1 MADNEI
7 KGGMMRGHI
16 DTIILLSLVDGDKDS
31 NDIRDAI
38 EEKSDNKYSVKQ
50 GTFYSAMQRLV
61 KQNYIREYRSSAV
74 DGIRRK
80 YYSLTAKGKSSL
92 DKNREE
98 WNKSKE
104 LIDNLIETPS
114 EQPKVQENKP
124 TTIADEFDAFKQFAD
139 KNAPDFEFSSP
150 DASDD
155 YIDRLGEEVLND
167 LNDELNS
174 LAEENAERTQNSDAE
189 HSDYDNV
196 DAEKDEKT
204 EEPEVPEVTE
214 IPEKTTEITDELIT
228 DADDEIPTEYD
239 NFDEFKED
247 SYSYDFE
254 LPEEEP
260 EEESADEA
268 EEETSEE
275 IELTPKAEEVYPE
288 QEILEEPENAVEETP
303 VEVTENIEEEQVYE
317 SENIV
322 KSSKNTEETTII
334 PTEKTIEVVEEVKL
348 EKTEEANDDMLYVE
362 EGKPTNS
369 RDYKSLLGRLFPKD
383 EEKKPENAYA
393 EKQMNFDDYDEKTAE
408 TEESDEETYYSE
420 ADDNNEKIEESN
432 DDMLYV
438 EEGKPTNSRDYK
450 SLLGRLFPKDE
461 EKKPENAYAEKQMN
475 FDDYDEKTVE
485 TEEFDE
491 ETYYSEA
498 DDNNEKIVSREKT
511 DDKYDYPDIEK
522 TPRVERTS
530 NGDYDF
536 SDLYALA
543 KKEGFKVRTSFSTN
557 KNNDGNIL
565 INKLNFHAALLL
577 YAILFVE
584 MAVLNFSLSGL
595 LGWRDTAKA
604 IVASSLAL
612 YTVVT
617 LIMYAISP
625 KRKVKEITSF
635 KDAIEVSLIIVFQ
648 LVIII
653 LCVALFCEVD
663 FNNVKEVLSFIVLP
677 FILCIN
683 LPLFPILKY
692 SLLGSGKY
700 FDK

>member
-61 KQNYIREYRSSAV
+61 KQNYIKEYRSSAV

-139 KNAPDFEFSSP
+139 KNASDFEFSSP

-174 LAEENAERTQNSDAE
+174 IAEENAEKTENSDVE
-189 HSDYDNV
+189 QSVYDNV
-196 DAEKDEKT
+196 DDAEKDEKT
-204 EEPEVPEVTE
+204 EEPEISEVPEVTEVTE

-268 EEETSEE
+268 EEETSEVL
-275 IELTPKAEEVYPE
+275 ELTPETEEVYPE
-288 QEILEEPENAVEETP
+288 QEILEEPENVVEETP
-303 VEVTENIEEEQVYE
+303 VEVTGNVEEEQVYE
-317 SENIV
+317 SENII
-322 KSSKNTEETTII
+322 KSSENTEETTII
-334 PTEKTIEVVEEVKL
+334 PTEKTIEVVEEVKP
-348 EKTEEANDDMLYVE
+348 EKTEETNDDMLYVE

-393 EKQMNFDDYDEKTAE
+393 EKQMNFDNYDEKTAE
-408 TEESDEETYYSE
+408 TEES
-420 ADDNNEKIEESN
+420 
-432 DDMLYV
+432 
-438 EEGKPTNSRDYK
+438 
-450 SLLGRLFPKDE
+450 
-461 EKKPENAYAEKQMN
+461 
-475 FDDYDEKTVE
+475 
-485 TEEFDE
+485 DE

-511 DDKYDYPDIEK
+511 DDKYDYSAIEK

-543 KKEGFKVRTSFSTN
+543 NKEGFKVRTSFSTN
-557 KNNDGNIL
+557 KNNGGNIL

-595 LGWRDTAKA
+595 LGWSDTAKA
-604 IVASSLAL
+604 IIASSLAL

>member
-61 KQNYIREYRSSAV
+61 KQNYIKEYRSSAV

-80 YYSLTAKGKSSL
+80 YYSLTTKGKSSL

-139 KNAPDFEFSSP
+139 KNASDFEFSSP

-155 YIDRLGEEVLND
+155 YIDRLGEEVLSD

-174 LAEENAERTQNSDAE
+174 IAEENAEKTENSDAE
-189 HSDYDNV
+189 QSVYDNV
-196 DAEKDEKT
+196 DDAEKDEKT
-204 EEPEVPEVTE
+204 EEPEIPEVPEVTE
-214 IPEKTTEITDELIT
+214 IPEKTTEINDELIT

-275 IELTPKAEEVYPE
+275 IELTPETEEVYPE
-288 QEILEEPENAVEETP
+288 QEILEEPENVVEETP
-303 VEVTENIEEEQVYE
+303 VEVTENIEKEQVYE
-317 SENIV
+317 SENII
-322 KSSKNTEETTII
+322 KSSENTEETTII
-334 PTEKTIEVVEEVKL
+334 PTEKTIEVVEEAKP
-348 EKTEEANDDMLYVE
+348 EKTEETNDDMLYVE

-420 ADDNNEKIEESN
+420 ADDNNEKI
-432 DDMLYV
+432 
-438 EEGKPTNSRDYK
+438 
-450 SLLGRLFPKDE
+450 
-461 EKKPENAYAEKQMN
+461 
-475 FDDYDEKTVE
+475 
-485 TEEFDE
+485 
-491 ETYYSEA
+491 
-498 DDNNEKIVSREKT
+498 VSREKT
-511 DDKYDYPDIEK
+511 DDKYDYSAIEK

-543 KKEGFKVRTSFSTN
+543 NKEGFKVRTSFSTN

-595 LGWRDTAKA
+595 LGWSDTAKA
-604 IVASSLAL
+604 IIASSLAL

>member
-61 KQNYIREYRSSAV
+61 KQNYIKEYRSSAV

-139 KNAPDFEFSSP
+139 KNASDFEFSSP
-150 DASDD
+150 DTSDD
-155 YIDRLGEEVLND
+155 YIDKLGEEVLND

-174 LAEENAERTQNSDAE
+174 LAEENAGNAE
-189 HSDYDNV
+189 IPEFEQSNYEKADE
-196 DAEKDEKT
+196 AEKDEKT
-204 EEPEVPEVTE
+204 EEPE
-214 IPEKTTEITDELIT
+214 IPEETTEITEDLIT
-228 DADDEIPTEYD
+228 DATDEIPSEYD
-239 NFDEFKED
+239 SFDEFKED

-260 EEESADEA
+260 EEPIEETVEA
-268 EEETSEE
+268 TSEE
-275 IELTPKAEEVYPE
+275 TEIIPENEEVYPE
-288 QEILEEPENAVEETP
+288 QETLEQPENIVEETP
-303 VEVTENIEEEQVYE
+303 AEVTETIEEERVYE
-317 SENIV
+317 SENIA
-322 KSSKNTEETTII
+322 KSLENTEETTFI
-334 PTEKTIEVVEEVKL
+334 PNGEVYKVVEEVKP

-420 ADDNNEKIEESN
+420 ADDNNEKI
-432 DDMLYV
+432 
-438 EEGKPTNSRDYK
+438 
-450 SLLGRLFPKDE
+450 
-461 EKKPENAYAEKQMN
+461 
-475 FDDYDEKTVE
+475 
-485 TEEFDE
+485 
-491 ETYYSEA
+491 
-498 DDNNEKIVSREKT
+498 VSREKT
-511 DDKYDYPDIEK
+511 DDKYDYPAIEK

-543 KKEGFKVRTSFSTN
+543 NKEGVKVRTSFSTN
-557 KNNDGNIL
+557 KNNGGNIL

-595 LGWRDTAKA
+595 LGWSDTAKA
-604 IVASSLAL
+604 IIASSLAL

-663 FNNVKEVLSFIVLP
+663 FNNVKEVLLFIVLP

>member
-139 KNAPDFEFSSP
+139 KNASDFEFSSP

-174 LAEENAERTQNSDAE
+174 LAEENAEKTENSDAE

-196 DAEKDEKT
+196 DDAEKDEKT
-204 EEPEVPEVTE
+204 EEPEIPEFTE
-214 IPEKTTEITDELIT
+214 ITEKTTEITDELIT

-254 LPEEEP
+254 LPEEE
-260 EEESADEA
+260 SADEA

-275 IELTPKAEEVYPE
+275 IELTPKTEEVYPE
-288 QEILEEPENAVEETP
+288 QEILEEPENVVEETP

-322 KSSKNTEETTII
+322 KSSKNTEKTTII
-334 PTEKTIEVVEEVKL
+334 PTEKTIEEVEEVKP
-348 EKTEEANDDMLYVE
+348 ETTEEANDDMLYVE

-408 TEESDEETYYSE
+408 TEES
-420 ADDNNEKIEESN
+420 
-432 DDMLYV
+432 
-438 EEGKPTNSRDYK
+438 
-450 SLLGRLFPKDE
+450 
-461 EKKPENAYAEKQMN
+461 
-475 FDDYDEKTVE
+475 
-485 TEEFDE
+485 DE

-595 LGWRDTAKA
+595 LGWSDTAKA
-604 IVASSLAL
+604 IIASSLAL

>member
-61 KQNYIREYRSSAV
+61 KQNFIREYRSSAV

-80 YYSLTAKGKSSL
+80 YYSLTDKGKKSL

-139 KNAPDFEFSSP
+139 QNASNFEFSAP
-150 DASDD
+150 DTSDD
-155 YIDRLGEEVLND
+155 YIDKLGEEVLND

-174 LAEENAERTQNSDAE
+174 LVAEENAEIPDPAQ
-189 HSDYDNV
+189 SDYRNAD
-196 DAEKDEKT
+196 DT
-204 EEPEVPEVTE
+204 E
-214 IPEKTTEITDELIT
+214 TDETEHRDETAEISEDLIT
-228 DADDEIPTEYD
+228 DASNEIPSEYD

-254 LPEEEP
+254 LPDEKHEELNEETTEIIPETEEFYPKREIDEEP
-260 EEESADEA
+260 EK
-268 EEETSEE
+268 
-275 IELTPKAEEVYPE
+275 I
-288 QEILEEPENAVEETP
+288 VEETP
-303 VEVTENIEEEQVYE
+303 VKVTETIEEEQIHD
-317 SENIV
+317 SENV
-322 KSSKNTEETTII
+322 AKSSENTDETTITPSEETNEI
-334 PTEKTIEVVEEVKL
+334 VEKVKIENPEE
-348 EKTEEANDDMLYVE
+348 TNDDMLYVE

-383 EEKKPENAYA
+383 EEKKSANVYA
-393 EKQMNFDDYDEKTAE
+393 EKQLNFDDYEKVDES
-408 TEESDEETYYSE
+408 EEPEEEPYYIE
-420 ADDNNEKIEESN
+420 ADD
-432 DDMLYV
+432 D
-438 EEGKPTNSRDYK
+438 
-450 SLLGRLFPKDE
+450 
-461 EKKPENAYAEKQMN
+461 
-475 FDDYDEKTVE
+475 
-485 TEEFDE
+485 
-491 ETYYSEA
+491 
-498 DDNNEKIVSREKT
+498 NEKIVSREKS
-511 DDKYDYPDIEK
+511 DDKYDYPAEEK
-522 TPRVERTS
+522 TSRVERTS

-536 SDLYALA
+536 SDLYDLA
-543 KKEGFKVRTSFSTN
+543 NKEGFKVRTSFSTN
-557 KNNDGNIL
+557 KNSDGNIF

-595 LGWRDTAKA
+595 LGWSNAAKA
-604 IVASSLAL
+604 IIASSLAL

-617 LIMYAISP
+617 LVMYAISP

-635 KDAIEVSLIIVFQ
+635 KDAIEISLIVVFQ

>member
-61 KQNYIREYRSSAV
+61 KQNYIKEYRSSAV

-139 KNAPDFEFSSP
+139 KNASDFEFSSP
-150 DASDD
+150 DTSDD
-155 YIDRLGEEVLND
+155 YIDKLGEEVLND
-167 LNDELNS
+167 LNNELNS
-174 LAEENAERTQNSDAE
+174 LAEENAENAE
-189 HSDYDNV
+189 IPEFEQSNYDRA
-196 DAEKDEKT
+196 DEAEKDEET
-204 EEPEVPEVTE
+204 EEPE
-214 IPEKTTEITDELIT
+214 IPEETTEITEDLIT
-228 DADDEIPTEYD
+228 DATDEIPSEYD

-275 IELTPKAEEVYPE
+275 IELTPETEEVYPE
-288 QEILEEPENAVEETP
+288 QEILEEPENVVEETP
-303 VEVTENIEEEQVYE
+303 VEVTEKIEEEQVYE

-322 KSSKNTEETTII
+322 KSSENTEETTII
-334 PTEKTIEVVEEVKL
+334 PTEKTIEVVEEVKP

-393 EKQMNFDDYDEKTAE
+393 EKQLNFDDYEKADE
-408 TEESDEETYYSE
+408 TEEPEEETYYSE
-420 ADDNNEKIEESN
+420 ADD
-432 DDMLYV
+432 D
-438 EEGKPTNSRDYK
+438 
-450 SLLGRLFPKDE
+450 
-461 EKKPENAYAEKQMN
+461 
-475 FDDYDEKTVE
+475 
-485 TEEFDE
+485 
-491 ETYYSEA
+491 
-498 DDNNEKIVSREKT
+498 NEKIVSREKT
-511 DDKYDYPDIEK
+511 DEKYDYSAEEK

-543 KKEGFKVRTSFSTN
+543 NKEGFKVRTSFSTN

-595 LGWRDTAKA
+595 LGWSNTVKA
-604 IVASSLAL
+604 IIASSLSL

-617 LIMYAISP
+617 LVMYAISP
-625 KRKVKEITSF
+625 RRKVKEITSF

>member
-61 KQNYIREYRSSAV
+61 KQNYIKEYRSSAV

-139 KNAPDFEFSSP
+139 KNASDFEFSSP
-150 DASDD
+150 DTSDD
-155 YIDRLGEEVLND
+155 YIDKLGEEVLND

-174 LAEENAERTQNSDAE
+174 LAEENAEKTENSDAE

-196 DAEKDEKT
+196 DDAEKDEKT
-204 EEPEVPEVTE
+204 EEPEIPEVPEVPEVTD

-275 IELTPKAEEVYPE
+275 IELTPETEEVYPE
-288 QEILEEPENAVEETP
+288 QEILEEPENVVEETP
-303 VEVTENIEEEQVYE
+303 VEVTENIEKEQVYE
-317 SENIV
+317 SENIA
-322 KSSKNTEETTII
+322 KSSENTEETTII
-334 PTEKTIEVVEEVKL
+334 PNEETYKVVEEVKP
-348 EKTEEANDDMLYVE
+348 EITEEENDDMLYVE

-369 RDYKSLLGRLFPKD
+369 RDYKTLLGRLFPKD

-393 EKQMNFDDYDEKTAE
+393 EKQLNFDDYEKADE
-408 TEESDEETYYSE
+408 TEEPEEETYYSE
-420 ADDNNEKIEESN
+420 ADD
-432 DDMLYV
+432 D
-438 EEGKPTNSRDYK
+438 
-450 SLLGRLFPKDE
+450 
-461 EKKPENAYAEKQMN
+461 
-475 FDDYDEKTVE
+475 
-485 TEEFDE
+485 
-491 ETYYSEA
+491 
-498 DDNNEKIVSREKT
+498 NEKIVSREKT
-511 DDKYDYPDIEK
+511 DEKYDYSAEEK

-543 KKEGFKVRTSFSTN
+543 NKEGFKVRTSFSTN

-595 LGWRDTAKA
+595 LGWSNTVKA
-604 IVASSLAL
+604 IIASSLSL

-617 LIMYAISP
+617 LVMYAISP
-625 KRKVKEITSF
+625 RRKVKEITSF

>member
-61 KQNYIREYRSSAV
+61 KQNYIKEYRSSAV

-139 KNAPDFEFSSP
+139 KNASDFEFSSP
-150 DASDD
+150 DTSDD
-155 YIDRLGEEVLND
+155 YIDKLGEEVLND

-174 LAEENAERTQNSDAE
+174 LAEENAENAE
-189 HSDYDNV
+189 IPEFEQSNYDRA
-196 DAEKDEKT
+196 DEAEKDEET
-204 EEPEVPEVTE
+204 EEPE
-214 IPEKTTEITDELIT
+214 IPEETTEITEDLIT
-228 DADDEIPTEYD
+228 DATDEIPSEYN

-275 IELTPKAEEVYPE
+275 IELTPETEEVYPE
-288 QEILEEPENAVEETP
+288 QEILEEPENVVEETP

-322 KSSKNTEETTII
+322 KSSENTEETTII
-334 PTEKTIEVVEEVKL
+334 PTEKTIEVVEEGKP

-393 EKQMNFDDYDEKTAE
+393 EKQLNFDDYEKADE
-408 TEESDEETYYSE
+408 TEEPEEETYYSE
-420 ADDNNEKIEESN
+420 ADD
-432 DDMLYV
+432 D
-438 EEGKPTNSRDYK
+438 
-450 SLLGRLFPKDE
+450 
-461 EKKPENAYAEKQMN
+461 
-475 FDDYDEKTVE
+475 
-485 TEEFDE
+485 
-491 ETYYSEA
+491 
-498 DDNNEKIVSREKT
+498 NEKIVSREKT
-511 DDKYDYPDIEK
+511 DEKYDYSAEEK

-543 KKEGFKVRTSFSTN
+543 NKEGFKVRTSFSTN

-595 LGWRDTAKA
+595 LGWSNTVKA
-604 IVASSLAL
+604 IIASSLSL

-617 LIMYAISP
+617 LVMYAISP
-625 KRKVKEITSF
+625 RRKVKEITSF

>member
-139 KNAPDFEFSSP
+139 KNASDFEFSSP

-174 LAEENAERTQNSDAE
+174 LAEENAEKTENSDAE

-196 DAEKDEKT
+196 DDAEKDEKT

-254 LPEEEP
+254 LPEEE
-260 EEESADEA
+260 SADEA

-275 IELTPKAEEVYPE
+275 IELTPKTEEVYPE
-288 QEILEEPENAVEETP
+288 QEILKEPENAVEETP

-322 KSSKNTEETTII
+322 KSSENTEEIMII
-334 PTEKTIEVVEEVKL
+334 PTEKTIEAVEEVKP
-348 EKTEEANDDMLYVE
+348 EKTEESNDDMLYVE

-420 ADDNNEKIEESN
+420 ADDNNEKI
-432 DDMLYV
+432 
-438 EEGKPTNSRDYK
+438 
-450 SLLGRLFPKDE
+450 
-461 EKKPENAYAEKQMN
+461 
-475 FDDYDEKTVE
+475 
-485 TEEFDE
+485 
-491 ETYYSEA
+491 
-498 DDNNEKIVSREKT
+498 VSREKT

-557 KNNDGNIL
+557 KNNVGNIL

-595 LGWRDTAKA
+595 LGWGDTAKA
-604 IVASSLAL
+604 IIASSLAL

>member
-61 KQNYIREYRSSAV
+61 KQNYIKEYRSSAV

-139 KNAPDFEFSSP
+139 KNASDFEFSSP

-174 LAEENAERTQNSDAE
+174 IAEENAEKTENSDAE
-189 HSDYDNV
+189 QSVYDNV
-196 DAEKDEKT
+196 DDAEKDEKT
-204 EEPEVPEVTE
+204 EEPEVPEVAEVTE

-254 LPEEEP
+254 LPEEE
-260 EEESADEA
+260 SADEA

-275 IELTPKAEEVYPE
+275 IELTPETEEVYPE
-288 QEILEEPENAVEETP
+288 QEILEEPENVVKETP
-303 VEVTENIEEEQVYE
+303 VEVTENIEKEQVYE
-317 SENIV
+317 SENII
-322 KSSKNTEETTII
+322 KSSENTEETTII
-334 PTEKTIEVVEEVKL
+334 PTEKTIEVAEEVKP
-348 EKTEEANDDMLYVE
+348 EKTEETNDDMLYVE

-420 ADDNNEKIEESN
+420 ADDNNEKI
-432 DDMLYV
+432 
-438 EEGKPTNSRDYK
+438 
-450 SLLGRLFPKDE
+450 
-461 EKKPENAYAEKQMN
+461 
-475 FDDYDEKTVE
+475 
-485 TEEFDE
+485 
-491 ETYYSEA
+491 
-498 DDNNEKIVSREKT
+498 VSREKT
-511 DDKYDYPDIEK
+511 DDKYDYSAIEK

-543 KKEGFKVRTSFSTN
+543 NKEGFKVRTSFSTN

-595 LGWRDTAKA
+595 LGWSDTAKA
-604 IVASSLAL
+604 IIASSLAL

>member
-61 KQNYIREYRSSAV
+61 KQNYIKEYRSSAV

-139 KNAPDFEFSSP
+139 KNASDFEFSSP
-150 DASDD
+150 DTSDD
-155 YIDRLGEEVLND
+155 YIDKLGEEVLND

-174 LAEENAERTQNSDAE
+174 LAEENAEIPEFEQSN
-189 HSDYDNV
+189 YDKA
-196 DAEKDEKT
+196 DEAEKDEKT
-204 EEPEVPEVTE
+204 EEPEISEE
-214 IPEKTTEITDELIT
+214 TTEITEDLTT
-228 DADDEIPTEYD
+228 DATDEIPSEYD

-260 EEESADEA
+260 EEPTEEIVEA
-268 EEETSEE
+268 TSEE
-275 IELTPKAEEVYPE
+275 TEIIPENEEVYPE
-288 QEILEEPENAVEETP
+288 QETLDQPENTVEEMP
-303 VEVTENIEEEQVYE
+303 AEVTETIEEERVYE
-317 SENIV
+317 SGNIAKFSEN
-322 KSSKNTEETTII
+322 TGETTII
-334 PTEKTIEVVEEVKL
+334 PNEETYKVVEEVKP
-348 EKTEEANDDMLYVE
+348 EITEDKNDDMLYVE

-369 RDYKSLLGRLFPKD
+369 RDYKTLLGRLFPKD
-383 EEKKPENAYA
+383 EEKKPESAYA
-393 EKQMNFDDYDEKTAE
+393 EKQLNFDDYEKADE
-408 TEESDEETYYSE
+408 TEEPEEETYYCE
-420 ADDNNEKIEESN
+420 ADD
-432 DDMLYV
+432 D
-438 EEGKPTNSRDYK
+438 
-450 SLLGRLFPKDE
+450 
-461 EKKPENAYAEKQMN
+461 
-475 FDDYDEKTVE
+475 
-485 TEEFDE
+485 
-491 ETYYSEA
+491 
-498 DDNNEKIVSREKT
+498 NEKIVIREKT
-511 DDKYDYPDIEK
+511 DDKYDYLAEEK

-543 KKEGFKVRTSFSTN
+543 NKEGFKVRTSFSTN
-557 KNNDGNIL
+557 KNSDGSIL

-595 LGWRDTAKA
+595 LGWSNTAKA
-604 IVASSLAL
+604 IIASSLAL
-612 YTVVT
+612 YTAVT
-617 LIMYAISP
+617 LVMYAISP
-625 KRKVKEITSF
+625 RRKVKEITSF
-635 KDAIEVSLIIVFQ
+635 KDTIEVSLIIVFQ

>member
-174 LAEENAERTQNSDAE
+174 LAEENAEKTENSDAE

-196 DAEKDEKT
+196 DDAEKDEKT

-254 LPEEEP
+254 LPEEE
-260 EEESADEA
+260 SADEA
-268 EEETSEE
+268 EQETSEE
-275 IELTPKAEEVYPE
+275 IELTRKTEEVYPE
-288 QEILEEPENAVEETP
+288 QEILEEPENAVEEMP

-322 KSSKNTEETTII
+322 KSSKNTEKTTIS
-334 PTEKTIEVVEEVKL
+334 PTEKTIEEVEEVKP
-348 EKTEEANDDMLYVE
+348 ETTEEANDDMLYVE

-420 ADDNNEKIEESN
+420 ADDNNEN
-432 DDMLYV
+432 
-438 EEGKPTNSRDYK
+438 
-450 SLLGRLFPKDE
+450 
-461 EKKPENAYAEKQMN
+461 
-475 FDDYDEKTVE
+475 
-485 TEEFDE
+485 
-491 ETYYSEA
+491 
-498 DDNNEKIVSREKT
+498 IVSREKT

-595 LGWRDTAKA
+595 LGWGDTVKA
-604 IVASSLAL
+604 IIASSLAL

-653 LCVALFCEVD
+653 LCVALFCEVH

>member
-61 KQNYIREYRSSAV
+61 KQNYIKEYRSSAV

-139 KNAPDFEFSSP
+139 KNASDFEFSSP

-155 YIDRLGEEVLND
+155 YIDRLGEEVLSD

-174 LAEENAERTQNSDAE
+174 IAEENAEKTENSDAE
-189 HSDYDNV
+189 QSVYDNV
-196 DAEKDEKT
+196 DDAEKDEKT
-204 EEPEVPEVTE
+204 EEPEIPEVPEVTE
-214 IPEKTTEITDELIT
+214 IPEKTTEINDELIT

-275 IELTPKAEEVYPE
+275 IELTPETEEVYPE
-288 QEILEEPENAVEETP
+288 QEILEEPENVVEETP
-303 VEVTENIEEEQVYE
+303 VEVTENIEKEQVYE
-317 SENIV
+317 SENII
-322 KSSKNTEETTII
+322 KSSENTEETTII
-334 PTEKTIEVVEEVKL
+334 PTEKTIEVVEEAKP
-348 EKTEEANDDMLYVE
+348 EKTEETNDDMLYVE

-420 ADDNNEKIEESN
+420 ADDNNEKI
-432 DDMLYV
+432 
-438 EEGKPTNSRDYK
+438 
-450 SLLGRLFPKDE
+450 
-461 EKKPENAYAEKQMN
+461 
-475 FDDYDEKTVE
+475 
-485 TEEFDE
+485 
-491 ETYYSEA
+491 
-498 DDNNEKIVSREKT
+498 VSREKT
-511 DDKYDYPDIEK
+511 DDKYDYSAIEK

-543 KKEGFKVRTSFSTN
+543 NKEGFKVRTSFSTN

-595 LGWRDTAKA
+595 LGWSDTAKA
-604 IVASSLAL
+604 IIASSLAL

-635 KDAIEVSLIIVFQ
+635 KDA
-648 LVIII
+648 III

>member
-104 LIDNLIETPS
+104 LIDNLIETSS

-174 LAEENAERTQNSDAE
+174 LAEENAEKTENSDAE

-196 DAEKDEKT
+196 DDAEKDEKT

-254 LPEEEP
+254 LPEEE
-260 EEESADEA
+260 SADEA

-275 IELTPKAEEVYPE
+275 IELTPKTEEVYPE
-288 QEILEEPENAVEETP
+288 QEILEEPENVLEKTP
-303 VEVTENIEEEQVYE
+303 VEVTENIGEEQVYE
-317 SENIV
+317 SENII
-322 KSSKNTEETTII
+322 KSSENTEEITII
-334 PTEKTIEVVEEVKL
+334 PTEKTIEVVEEVKP
-348 EKTEEANDDMLYVE
+348 EKPEEANDDMLYVE

-408 TEESDEETYYSE
+408 TEES
-420 ADDNNEKIEESN
+420 
-432 DDMLYV
+432 
-438 EEGKPTNSRDYK
+438 
-450 SLLGRLFPKDE
+450 
-461 EKKPENAYAEKQMN
+461 
-475 FDDYDEKTVE
+475 
-485 TEEFDE
+485 DE

-595 LGWRDTAKA
+595 LGWSDTAKA
-604 IVASSLAL
+604 IIASSLAL

>member
-61 KQNYIREYRSSAV
+61 KQNYIKEYRSSAV

-139 KNAPDFEFSSP
+139 KNASDFEFSSP
-150 DASDD
+150 DVSDD
-155 YIDRLGEEVLND
+155 YIDRLGEEVLSD

-174 LAEENAERTQNSDAE
+174 IAEENAEKTENSDVE
-189 HSDYDNV
+189 HSDYNNV
-196 DAEKDEKT
+196 DDAEKDEKT
-204 EEPEVPEVTE
+204 EEPEISEVPEVTE

-239 NFDEFKED
+239 NFEEFKED

-275 IELTPKAEEVYPE
+275 IELTPETEEVYPE
-288 QEILEEPENAVEETP
+288 QEILEEPENVVEETP
-303 VEVTENIEEEQVYE
+303 VEVTENVEEEQVYE

-322 KSSKNTEETTII
+322 KSSENTEETTII
-334 PTEKTIEVVEEVKL
+334 PTEKTIEVVEEVKP
-348 EKTEEANDDMLYVE
+348 EKTEETNDDMLYVE

-420 ADDNNEKIEESN
+420 ADDNNEKI
-432 DDMLYV
+432 
-438 EEGKPTNSRDYK
+438 
-450 SLLGRLFPKDE
+450 
-461 EKKPENAYAEKQMN
+461 
-475 FDDYDEKTVE
+475 
-485 TEEFDE
+485 
-491 ETYYSEA
+491 
-498 DDNNEKIVSREKT
+498 VSREKT
-511 DDKYDYPDIEK
+511 DDKYDYSAIEK

-543 KKEGFKVRTSFSTN
+543 NKEGFKVRTSFSTN
-557 KNNDGNIL
+557 KNNGGNIL

-595 LGWRDTAKA
+595 LGWSDTAKA
-604 IVASSLAL
+604 IIASSLAL

>member
-61 KQNYIREYRSSAV
+61 KQNYIKEYRSSAV

-139 KNAPDFEFSSP
+139 KNASDFEFSSP

-174 LAEENAERTQNSDAE
+174 IAEENAEKTENSDAE
-189 HSDYDNV
+189 QSVYDNV
-196 DAEKDEKT
+196 DDAEKDEKT
-204 EEPEVPEVTE
+204 EEPEIPEVPEVTE
-214 IPEKTTEITDELIT
+214 IPEETTEITDELIT

-275 IELTPKAEEVYPE
+275 IELTPETEEVYPE
-288 QEILEEPENAVEETP
+288 QEILEEPENVVEETP
-303 VEVTENIEEEQVYE
+303 VEVTENVEDEQVYE
-317 SENIV
+317 SENII
-322 KSSKNTEETTII
+322 KSSENTEETTII
-334 PTEKTIEVVEEVKL
+334 PTEKTIEVVEEVKP
-348 EKTEEANDDMLYVE
+348 EKAEEANDDMLYVE

-420 ADDNNEKIEESN
+420 ADDNNEKI
-432 DDMLYV
+432 
-438 EEGKPTNSRDYK
+438 
-450 SLLGRLFPKDE
+450 
-461 EKKPENAYAEKQMN
+461 
-475 FDDYDEKTVE
+475 
-485 TEEFDE
+485 
-491 ETYYSEA
+491 
-498 DDNNEKIVSREKT
+498 VSREKT
-511 DDKYDYPDIEK
+511 DDKYDYSAIEK

-543 KKEGFKVRTSFSTN
+543 NKEGFKVRTSFSTN

-595 LGWRDTAKA
+595 LGWSDTAKA
-604 IVASSLAL
+604 IIASSLAL

>member
-61 KQNYIREYRSSAV
+61 KQNYIKEYRSSAV

-139 KNAPDFEFSSP
+139 KNASDFEFSSP

-174 LAEENAERTQNSDAE
+174 IAEENAEKTENSDVE
-189 HSDYDNV
+189 QSVYDNV
-196 DAEKDEKT
+196 DDAEKDEKT
-204 EEPEVPEVTE
+204 EEPEISEVPEVTEVTE

-268 EEETSEE
+268 EEETSEVL
-275 IELTPKAEEVYPE
+275 ELTPETEEVYPE
-288 QEILEEPENAVEETP
+288 QEILEEPENVVEETP
-303 VEVTENIEEEQVYE
+303 VEVTGNVEEEQVYE
-317 SENIV
+317 SENII
-322 KSSKNTEETTII
+322 KSSENTEETTII
-334 PTEKTIEVVEEVKL
+334 PTEKTIEVVEEVKP
-348 EKTEEANDDMLYVE
+348 EKTEETNDDMLYVE

-393 EKQMNFDDYDEKTAE
+393 EKQMNFDNYDEKTAE
-408 TEESDEETYYSE
+408 TEES
-420 ADDNNEKIEESN
+420 
-432 DDMLYV
+432 
-438 EEGKPTNSRDYK
+438 
-450 SLLGRLFPKDE
+450 
-461 EKKPENAYAEKQMN
+461 
-475 FDDYDEKTVE
+475 
-485 TEEFDE
+485 DE

-511 DDKYDYPDIEK
+511 DDKYDYSAIEK

-543 KKEGFKVRTSFSTN
+543 NKEGFKVRTSFSTN
-557 KNNDGNIL
+557 KNNGGNIL

-595 LGWRDTAKA
+595 LGWSDTAKA
-604 IVASSLAL
+604 IIASSLAL

-625 KRKVKEITSF
+625 KRKVNEITSF

>member
-104 LIDNLIETPS
+104 LIDNLIETSS

-139 KNAPDFEFSSP
+139 KNASDFEFSSP

-174 LAEENAERTQNSDAE
+174 LAEENDEKTENSDAE

-196 DAEKDEKT
+196 DDAEKVEKT

-254 LPEEEP
+254 LPEEE
-260 EEESADEA
+260 SADEA

-275 IELTPKAEEVYPE
+275 IELTPKTEEVYPE

-322 KSSKNTEETTII
+322 KSSENTEEITII
-334 PTEKTIEVVEEVKL
+334 PTEKTIEAVEEVKP
-348 EKTEEANDDMLYVE
+348 EKPEEANDDMLYVE

-408 TEESDEETYYSE
+408 TEES
-420 ADDNNEKIEESN
+420 
-432 DDMLYV
+432 
-438 EEGKPTNSRDYK
+438 
-450 SLLGRLFPKDE
+450 
-461 EKKPENAYAEKQMN
+461 
-475 FDDYDEKTVE
+475 
-485 TEEFDE
+485 DE

-604 IVASSLAL
+604 IIASSLAL

>member
-61 KQNYIREYRSSAV
+61 KQNYIKEYRSSAV

-139 KNAPDFEFSSP
+139 KNASDFEFSSP

-174 LAEENAERTQNSDAE
+174 LAEENAETTENSDAE
-189 HSDYDNV
+189 QSDYDNV
-196 DAEKDEKT
+196 DDAEKDEKT
-204 EEPEVPEVTE
+204 EEPEIPEVPEVTE

-275 IELTPKAEEVYPE
+275 IELTPETEEVYPE
-288 QEILEEPENAVEETP
+288 QEILEEPENVVEETP
-303 VEVTENIEEEQVYE
+303 VEVTENIEKEQVYE

-322 KSSKNTEETTII
+322 KSSENTEETTII
-334 PTEKTIEVVEEVKL
+334 PTEKTIEVVEEVKP

-420 ADDNNEKIEESN
+420 ADDNNEKI
-432 DDMLYV
+432 
-438 EEGKPTNSRDYK
+438 
-450 SLLGRLFPKDE
+450 
-461 EKKPENAYAEKQMN
+461 
-475 FDDYDEKTVE
+475 
-485 TEEFDE
+485 
-491 ETYYSEA
+491 
-498 DDNNEKIVSREKT
+498 VSREKT
-511 DDKYDYPDIEK
+511 DDKYDYSAIEK
-522 TPRVERTS
+522 TPRIERTS

-543 KKEGFKVRTSFSTN
+543 NKEGFKVRTSFSTN

-595 LGWRDTAKA
+595 LGWSDTAKA
-604 IVASSLAL
+604 IIASSLAL

>member
-61 KQNYIREYRSSAV
+61 KQNYIKEYRSSAV

-139 KNAPDFEFSSP
+139 KNASDFEFSSP
-150 DASDD
+150 DTSDD
-155 YIDRLGEEVLND
+155 YIDKLGEEVLND

-174 LAEENAERTQNSDAE
+174 LAEENAENAE
-189 HSDYDNV
+189 IPDFEQSNYGKAD
-196 DAEKDEKT
+196 DAEKYEKT
-204 EEPEVPEVTE
+204 EEPE
-214 IPEKTTEITDELIT
+214 IPEETTEITEDLIT
-228 DADDEIPTEYD
+228 DATDEIPSEYD

-254 LPEEEP
+254 LPEEKP
-260 EEESADEA
+260 EEPTEKTVEA
-268 EEETSEE
+268 TSEE
-275 IELTPKAEEVYPE
+275 TEIIPENEVVYPE
-288 QEILEEPENAVEETP
+288 QETLEQPENLVEETP
-303 VEVTENIEEEQVYE
+303 AEVTETIDEERVYE
-317 SENIV
+317 SENIA
-322 KSSKNTEETTII
+322 KSLENTEETTII
-334 PTEKTIEVVEEVKL
+334 PNEETYKVVEEAKH
-348 EKTEEANDDMLYVE
+348 EITEEENDDMLYVE

-369 RDYKSLLGRLFPKD
+369 RDYKTLLGRLFPKD
-383 EEKKPENAYA
+383 EEKKPETAYA
-393 EKQMNFDDYDEKTAE
+393 EKQLNFDDYEKADK
-408 TEESDEETYYSE
+408 TEDPEEETYYSE
-420 ADDNNEKIEESN
+420 ADD
-432 DDMLYV
+432 
-438 EEGKPTNSRDYK
+438 G
-450 SLLGRLFPKDE
+450 
-461 EKKPENAYAEKQMN
+461 
-475 FDDYDEKTVE
+475 
-485 TEEFDE
+485 
-491 ETYYSEA
+491 
-498 DDNNEKIVSREKT
+498 NEKIVSREKT
-511 DDKYDYPDIEK
+511 DDKYDYPAEEK

-543 KKEGFKVRTSFSTN
+543 NKEGFKVRTSFSTN
-557 KNNDGNIL
+557 KNSDGNIL

-595 LGWRDTAKA
+595 LGWSNTAKA
-604 IVASSLAL
+604 IIASSLAL
-612 YTVVT
+612 YTIVT

-625 KRKVKEITSF
+625 RRKVKEITSF

>member
-61 KQNYIREYRSSAV
+61 KQNYIKEYRSSAV

-139 KNAPDFEFSSP
+139 KNASDFEFSSP
-150 DASDD
+150 DTSDD
-155 YIDRLGEEVLND
+155 YIDKLGEEVLND

-174 LAEENAERTQNSDAE
+174 LAEENAENAE
-189 HSDYDNV
+189 IPEFEQSNYDRA
-196 DAEKDEKT
+196 DEAEKDEET
-204 EEPEVPEVTE
+204 EEPE
-214 IPEKTTEITDELIT
+214 IPEETTEITEDLIT
-228 DADDEIPTEYD
+228 DATDEIPSEYD

-275 IELTPKAEEVYPE
+275 IELTPETEEVYPE
-288 QEILEEPENAVEETP
+288 QEILEEPENVVEETP
-303 VEVTENIEEEQVYE
+303 VEVTENIEKEQVYE
-317 SENIV
+317 SENII
-322 KSSKNTEETTII
+322 KSSENTEETTII
-334 PTEKTIEVVEEVKL
+334 PTEKTIEVVEEVKP

-369 RDYKSLLGRLFPKD
+369 RDYKTLLGRLFPKD

-393 EKQMNFDDYDEKTAE
+393 EKQLNFDDYEKADE
-408 TEESDEETYYSE
+408 TEEPEEETYYSE
-420 ADDNNEKIEESN
+420 ADD
-432 DDMLYV
+432 D
-438 EEGKPTNSRDYK
+438 
-450 SLLGRLFPKDE
+450 
-461 EKKPENAYAEKQMN
+461 
-475 FDDYDEKTVE
+475 
-485 TEEFDE
+485 
-491 ETYYSEA
+491 
-498 DDNNEKIVSREKT
+498 NEKIVSREKT
-511 DDKYDYPDIEK
+511 DEKYDYSAEEK
-522 TPRVERTS
+522 TSRVERTS

-543 KKEGFKVRTSFSTN
+543 NKEGFKVRTSFSTN

-595 LGWRDTAKA
+595 LGWSNTVKA
-604 IVASSLAL
+604 IIASSLSL

-617 LIMYAISP
+617 LVMYAISP
-625 KRKVKEITSF
+625 RRKVKEITSF

>member
-174 LAEENAERTQNSDAE
+174 LAEENAEKTENSDAE

-196 DAEKDEKT
+196 DDAEKDEKT
-204 EEPEVPEVTE
+204 EEPEIPEFTE
-214 IPEKTTEITDELIT
+214 ITEKTTEITDELIT

-254 LPEEEP
+254 LPEEE
-260 EEESADEA
+260 SADEA

-275 IELTPKAEEVYPE
+275 IELTPKTEEVYPE
-288 QEILEEPENAVEETP
+288 QETLEEPENVVEETP

-317 SENIV
+317 SENII
-322 KSSKNTEETTII
+322 KSSENTEETTII
-334 PTEKTIEVVEEVKL
+334 PTEKTIEVVEEVKP
-348 EKTEEANDDMLYVE
+348 EKTEESNDDMLYVE

-408 TEESDEETYYSE
+408 TEES
-420 ADDNNEKIEESN
+420 
-432 DDMLYV
+432 
-438 EEGKPTNSRDYK
+438 
-450 SLLGRLFPKDE
+450 
-461 EKKPENAYAEKQMN
+461 
-475 FDDYDEKTVE
+475 
-485 TEEFDE
+485 DE

-595 LGWRDTAKA
+595 LGWSDTAKA
-604 IVASSLAL
+604 IIASSLAL
-612 YTVVT
+612 YTVVM

>member
-61 KQNYIREYRSSAV
+61 KQNYIKEYRSSAV

-139 KNAPDFEFSSP
+139 KNASDFEFSSP

-174 LAEENAERTQNSDAE
+174 LAEENADKTENSDAE

-196 DAEKDEKT
+196 DDAEKDEKT

-214 IPEKTTEITDELIT
+214 ISEKTTEITDELIT

-275 IELTPKAEEVYPE
+275 IELTPETEEVYPE
-288 QEILEEPENAVEETP
+288 QEILEEHENVVEETP
-303 VEVTENIEEEQVYE
+303 VEVTENVEEEQVYE

-322 KSSKNTEETTII
+322 KSSENTEETTII
-334 PTEKTIEVVEEVKL
+334 PTEETIEVIEEVKP
-348 EKTEEANDDMLYVE
+348 EKTEETNDDMLYVE

-420 ADDNNEKIEESN
+420 ADDNNEKI
-432 DDMLYV
+432 
-438 EEGKPTNSRDYK
+438 
-450 SLLGRLFPKDE
+450 
-461 EKKPENAYAEKQMN
+461 
-475 FDDYDEKTVE
+475 
-485 TEEFDE
+485 
-491 ETYYSEA
+491 
-498 DDNNEKIVSREKT
+498 VSREKT
-511 DDKYDYPDIEK
+511 DDKYDYSAIEK

-543 KKEGFKVRTSFSTN
+543 NKEGFKVRTSFSTN
-557 KNNDGNIL
+557 KNNGGNIL

-595 LGWRDTAKA
+595 LGWSDTAKA
-604 IVASSLAL
+604 IIASSLAL

-617 LIMYAISP
+617 LIMYAVSP

>member
-61 KQNYIREYRSSAV
+61 KQNYIKEYRSSAV

-139 KNAPDFEFSSP
+139 KNASDFEFSSP

-155 YIDRLGEEVLND
+155 YIDRLGEEVLSD

-174 LAEENAERTQNSDAE
+174 LAEENVEKTENSDAE
-189 HSDYDNV
+189 HSGYDNV
-196 DAEKDEKT
+196 DDAEKDEKA
-204 EEPEVPEVTE
+204 EEPEIPEVPEVTE

-275 IELTPKAEEVYPE
+275 IELTPETEDVYPE
-288 QEILEEPENAVEETP
+288 QEILEEPENVVEETP
-303 VEVTENIEEEQVYE
+303 VEVTEKIEEEQVYE

-322 KSSKNTEETTII
+322 KSSENTEETMII
-334 PTEKTIEVVEEVKL
+334 PTEKTIEVVEEVKP
-348 EKTEEANDDMLYVE
+348 EKTEEANDDMLHVE

-420 ADDNNEKIEESN
+420 ADDNNEKI
-432 DDMLYV
+432 
-438 EEGKPTNSRDYK
+438 
-450 SLLGRLFPKDE
+450 
-461 EKKPENAYAEKQMN
+461 
-475 FDDYDEKTVE
+475 
-485 TEEFDE
+485 
-491 ETYYSEA
+491 
-498 DDNNEKIVSREKT
+498 VSREKT
-511 DDKYDYPDIEK
+511 DDKYDYSAIEK
-522 TPRVERTS
+522 TPRVESTS

-543 KKEGFKVRTSFSTN
+543 NKEGFKVRTSFSTN

-595 LGWRDTAKA
+595 LGWSDTAKA
-604 IVASSLAL
+604 IIASSLAL

>member
-61 KQNYIREYRSSAV
+61 KQNYIKEYRSSAV

-139 KNAPDFEFSSP
+139 KNASDFEFSSP

-155 YIDRLGEEVLND
+155 YIDRLGEEVLSD

-174 LAEENAERTQNSDAE
+174 IAEENAEKTENSDAE
-189 HSDYDNV
+189 QSVYDNV
-196 DAEKDEKT
+196 DDAEKDEKT
-204 EEPEVPEVTE
+204 EEPEIPEVPEVTE
-214 IPEKTTEITDELIT
+214 IPEKTTEINDELIT

-275 IELTPKAEEVYPE
+275 IELTPETEEVYPE
-288 QEILEEPENAVEETP
+288 QEILEEPENVVEETP
-303 VEVTENIEEEQVYE
+303 VEVTENIEKEQVYE
-317 SENIV
+317 SENII
-322 KSSKNTEETTII
+322 KSSENTEETTII
-334 PTEKTIEVVEEVKL
+334 PTEKTIEVVEEAKP
-348 EKTEEANDDMLYVE
+348 EKTEETNDDMLYVE

-420 ADDNNEKIEESN
+420 ADDNNEKI
-432 DDMLYV
+432 
-438 EEGKPTNSRDYK
+438 
-450 SLLGRLFPKDE
+450 
-461 EKKPENAYAEKQMN
+461 
-475 FDDYDEKTVE
+475 
-485 TEEFDE
+485 
-491 ETYYSEA
+491 
-498 DDNNEKIVSREKT
+498 VSREKT
-511 DDKYDYPDIEK
+511 DDKYDYSAIEK

-543 KKEGFKVRTSFSTN
+543 NKEGFKVRTSFSTN

-595 LGWRDTAKA
+595 LGWSDTAKA
-604 IVASSLAL
+604 IIASSLAL

>member
-139 KNAPDFEFSSP
+139 KNASDFEFSSP

-254 LPEEEP
+254 LPEEE
-260 EEESADEA
+260 SADEA

-275 IELTPKAEEVYPE
+275 IELTPKTEEVYPE
-288 QEILEEPENAVEETP
+288 QETLEEPENVVEKTP
-303 VEVTENIEEEQVYE
+303 VEVTENIEEEQVYK

-322 KSSKNTEETTII
+322 KSSENTEEITII
-334 PTEKTIEVVEEVKL
+334 PTEKTIEAVEEVKS

-420 ADDNNEKIEESN
+420 ADDNNEKI
-432 DDMLYV
+432 
-438 EEGKPTNSRDYK
+438 
-450 SLLGRLFPKDE
+450 
-461 EKKPENAYAEKQMN
+461 
-475 FDDYDEKTVE
+475 
-485 TEEFDE
+485 
-491 ETYYSEA
+491 
-498 DDNNEKIVSREKT
+498 VSREKT

-522 TPRVERTS
+522 TPRDERTS

-595 LGWRDTAKA
+595 LGWSGTAKA
-604 IVASSLAL
+604 IIASSLAL

>member
-61 KQNYIREYRSSAV
+61 KQNYIKEYRSSAV

-139 KNAPDFEFSSP
+139 KNASDFEFSSP

-174 LAEENAERTQNSDAE
+174 IAEENAEKTENSDVE
-189 HSDYDNV
+189 QSVYDNV
-196 DAEKDEKT
+196 DDAEKDEKT
-204 EEPEVPEVTE
+204 EEPEISEVPEVTE
-214 IPEKTTEITDELIT
+214 VTEISEKTTEITDELIT

-268 EEETSEE
+268 EEETSEVL
-275 IELTPKAEEVYPE
+275 ELTPETEEVYPE
-288 QEILEEPENAVEETP
+288 QEILEEPENVVEETP
-303 VEVTENIEEEQVYE
+303 VEVTGNVEEEQVYE
-317 SENIV
+317 SENII
-322 KSSKNTEETTII
+322 KSSENTEETTII
-334 PTEKTIEVVEEVKL
+334 PTEKTIEVVEEVKP
-348 EKTEEANDDMLYVE
+348 EKTEETNDDMLYVE

-393 EKQMNFDDYDEKTAE
+393 EKQMNFDNYDEKTAE
-408 TEESDEETYYSE
+408 TEES
-420 ADDNNEKIEESN
+420 
-432 DDMLYV
+432 
-438 EEGKPTNSRDYK
+438 
-450 SLLGRLFPKDE
+450 
-461 EKKPENAYAEKQMN
+461 
-475 FDDYDEKTVE
+475 
-485 TEEFDE
+485 DE

-511 DDKYDYPDIEK
+511 DDKYDYSAIEK

-543 KKEGFKVRTSFSTN
+543 NKEGFKVRTSFSTN
-557 KNNDGNIL
+557 KNNGGNIL

-595 LGWRDTAKA
+595 LGWSDTAKA
-604 IVASSLAL
+604 IIASSLAL

>member
-1 MADNEI
+1 M
-7 KGGMMRGHI
+7 
-16 DTIILLSLVDGDKDS
+16 
-31 NDIRDAI
+31 
-38 EEKSDNKYSVKQ
+38 
-50 GTFYSAMQRLV
+50 
-61 KQNYIREYRSSAV
+61 
-74 DGIRRK
+74 
-80 YYSLTAKGKSSL
+80 
-92 DKNREE
+92 
-98 WNKSKE
+98 
-104 LIDNLIETPS
+104 
-114 EQPKVQENKP
+114 
-124 TTIADEFDAFKQFAD
+124 
-139 KNAPDFEFSSP
+139 
-150 DASDD
+150 
-155 YIDRLGEEVLND
+155 
-167 LNDELNS
+167 
-174 LAEENAERTQNSDAE
+174 
-189 HSDYDNV
+189 
-196 DAEKDEKT
+196 
-204 EEPEVPEVTE
+204 
-214 IPEKTTEITDELIT
+214 
-228 DADDEIPTEYD
+228 
-239 NFDEFKED
+239 
-247 SYSYDFE
+247 
-254 LPEEEP
+254 
-260 EEESADEA
+260 
-268 EEETSEE
+268 
-275 IELTPKAEEVYPE
+275 
-288 QEILEEPENAVEETP
+288 VEETP
-303 VEVTENIEEEQVYE
+303 VEVTENIEKEQVYE
-317 SENIV
+317 SENII
-322 KSSKNTEETTII
+322 KSSENTEETTII
-334 PTEKTIEVVEEVKL
+334 PAEKTIEVVEEVKP
-348 EKTEEANDDMLYVE
+348 EKTEETNDDMLYVE

-420 ADDNNEKIEESN
+420 ADDNNEKI
-432 DDMLYV
+432 
-438 EEGKPTNSRDYK
+438 
-450 SLLGRLFPKDE
+450 
-461 EKKPENAYAEKQMN
+461 
-475 FDDYDEKTVE
+475 
-485 TEEFDE
+485 
-491 ETYYSEA
+491 
-498 DDNNEKIVSREKT
+498 VSREKT
-511 DDKYDYPDIEK
+511 DDKYDYSAIEK
-522 TPRVERTS
+522 TTRVERTS

-543 KKEGFKVRTSFSTN
+543 NKEGFKVRTSFSTN

-595 LGWRDTAKA
+595 LGWSDTAKA
-604 IVASSLAL
+604 IIASSLAL

>member
-139 KNAPDFEFSSP
+139 KNASDFEFSSP

-174 LAEENAERTQNSDAE
+174 LAEENAEKTENSDAE

-196 DAEKDEKT
+196 DDAEKDEKT

-254 LPEEEP
+254 LPEEE
-260 EEESADEA
+260 SADEA

-275 IELTPKAEEVYPE
+275 IELNPKNEEVYPE
-288 QEILEEPENAVEETP
+288 QEILEEPENVVEETP

-322 KSSKNTEETTII
+322 KSSKNTEKTTII
-334 PTEKTIEVVEEVKL
+334 PTEKTIEEVEEVKP
-348 EKTEEANDDMLYVE
+348 ETTEEANDDMLYVE

-408 TEESDEETYYSE
+408 TEES
-420 ADDNNEKIEESN
+420 
-432 DDMLYV
+432 
-438 EEGKPTNSRDYK
+438 
-450 SLLGRLFPKDE
+450 
-461 EKKPENAYAEKQMN
+461 
-475 FDDYDEKTVE
+475 
-485 TEEFDE
+485 DE

-595 LGWRDTAKA
+595 LGWSDTAKA
-604 IVASSLAL
+604 IIASSLAL

>member
-61 KQNYIREYRSSAV
+61 KQNYIKEYRSSAV

-139 KNAPDFEFSSP
+139 KNASDFEFSSP

-174 LAEENAERTQNSDAE
+174 IAEENAEKTENSDAE

-196 DAEKDEKT
+196 DDAEKDEKT
-204 EEPEVPEVTE
+204 EEPEVTEVPEVTE

-275 IELTPKAEEVYPE
+275 IELTPETEEVYPE
-288 QEILEEPENAVEETP
+288 QEILEEPEDVVEETP

-317 SENIV
+317 SENII
-322 KSSKNTEETTII
+322 KSSENTEETTII
-334 PTEKTIEVVEEVKL
+334 PTEKTIEVVEEVKP
-348 EKTEEANDDMLYVE
+348 EKTEETNDDMLYVE

-420 ADDNNEKIEESN
+420 ADDNNEKI
-432 DDMLYV
+432 
-438 EEGKPTNSRDYK
+438 
-450 SLLGRLFPKDE
+450 
-461 EKKPENAYAEKQMN
+461 
-475 FDDYDEKTVE
+475 
-485 TEEFDE
+485 
-491 ETYYSEA
+491 
-498 DDNNEKIVSREKT
+498 VSREKT
-511 DDKYDYPDIEK
+511 DDKYDYSAIEK

-543 KKEGFKVRTSFSTN
+543 NKEGFKVRTSFSTN

-595 LGWRDTAKA
+595 LGWSDTAKA
-604 IVASSLAL
+604 IIASSLAL

>member
-139 KNAPDFEFSSP
+139 KNASDFEFSSP

-254 LPEEEP
+254 LPEEE
-260 EEESADEA
+260 SADEA

-275 IELTPKAEEVYPE
+275 IELTPKTEEVYPE
-288 QEILEEPENAVEETP
+288 QETLEEPENVVEKTP
-303 VEVTENIEEEQVYE
+303 VEVTENIEEEQVYK

-322 KSSKNTEETTII
+322 KSSENTEETTII
-334 PTEKTIEVVEEVKL
+334 PTEKTIEVVEEVKP
-348 EKTEEANDDMLYVE
+348 EKTEESNDDMLYVE

-420 ADDNNEKIEESN
+420 ADDNNEKI
-432 DDMLYV
+432 
-438 EEGKPTNSRDYK
+438 
-450 SLLGRLFPKDE
+450 
-461 EKKPENAYAEKQMN
+461 
-475 FDDYDEKTVE
+475 
-485 TEEFDE
+485 
-491 ETYYSEA
+491 
-498 DDNNEKIVSREKT
+498 VSREKT

-522 TPRVERTS
+522 TPRDERTS

-595 LGWRDTAKA
+595 LGWSGTAKA
-604 IVASSLAL
+604 IIASSLAL

>member
-61 KQNYIREYRSSAV
+61 KQNYIKEYRSSAV

-104 LIDNLIETPS
+104 LIDNLIETSS

-139 KNAPDFEFSSP
+139 KNASDFEFSSP
-150 DASDD
+150 DTSDD
-155 YIDRLGEEVLND
+155 YIDKLGEEVLND

-174 LAEENAERTQNSDAE
+174 LAEENAENAE
-189 HSDYDNV
+189 IPEFEQSNYDRA
-196 DAEKDEKT
+196 DEAEKDEET
-204 EEPEVPEVTE
+204 EEPE
-214 IPEKTTEITDELIT
+214 IPEETTEITEDLIT
-228 DADDEIPTEYD
+228 DATDEIPSEYD

-254 LPEEEP
+254 LPEEE
-260 EEESADEA
+260 SADEA

-275 IELTPKAEEVYPE
+275 IELTPETEEVYPE
-288 QEILEEPENAVEETP
+288 QEILEEPENVVEETP

-322 KSSKNTEETTII
+322 KSSENTEETTII
-334 PTEKTIEVVEEVKL
+334 PTEKTIEVVEEVKP

-393 EKQMNFDDYDEKTAE
+393 EKQLNFDDYEKADE
-408 TEESDEETYYSE
+408 TEEPEEETYYSE
-420 ADDNNEKIEESN
+420 ADD
-432 DDMLYV
+432 D
-438 EEGKPTNSRDYK
+438 
-450 SLLGRLFPKDE
+450 
-461 EKKPENAYAEKQMN
+461 
-475 FDDYDEKTVE
+475 
-485 TEEFDE
+485 
-491 ETYYSEA
+491 
-498 DDNNEKIVSREKT
+498 NEKIVSREKT
-511 DDKYDYPDIEK
+511 DEKYDYSAEEK
-522 TPRVERTS
+522 TSRVERTS

-543 KKEGFKVRTSFSTN
+543 NKEGFKVRTSFSTN

-595 LGWRDTAKA
+595 LGWSNTVKA
-604 IVASSLAL
+604 IIASSLSL

-617 LIMYAISP
+617 LVMYAISP
-625 KRKVKEITSF
+625 RRKVKEITSF

>member
-7 KGGMMRGHI
+7 KGGIMRGHI

-139 KNAPDFEFSSP
+139 KNASDFEFSSP

-196 DAEKDEKT
+196 DDAEKVEKT
-204 EEPEVPEVTE
+204 EEPEIPEFTE

-275 IELTPKAEEVYPE
+275 IELTPKTEEVYPE
-288 QEILEEPENAVEETP
+288 QEILEEPENVVEKTP
-303 VEVTENIEEEQVYE
+303 VEVTENIEEKQVYE

-322 KSSKNTEETTII
+322 KSSKNTEEITII
-334 PTEKTIEVVEEVKL
+334 PTEKTIEVVEEVKP

-408 TEESDEETYYSE
+408 TEES
-420 ADDNNEKIEESN
+420 
-432 DDMLYV
+432 
-438 EEGKPTNSRDYK
+438 
-450 SLLGRLFPKDE
+450 
-461 EKKPENAYAEKQMN
+461 
-475 FDDYDEKTVE
+475 
-485 TEEFDE
+485 DE

-604 IVASSLAL
+604 IIASSLAL

-683 LPLFPILKY
+683 PPLFPILKY

>member
-7 KGGMMRGHI
+7 KGGIMRGHI

-124 TTIADEFDAFKQFAD
+124 TTIADEFDAFKKFAD
-139 KNAPDFEFSSP
+139 KNASDFEFSSP

-174 LAEENAERTQNSDAE
+174 LAEENAEKTENSDAE

-196 DAEKDEKT
+196 DDAEKDEKT

-228 DADDEIPTEYD
+228 DADDEIPMEYD

-260 EEESADEA
+260 EEESVDEA
-268 EEETSEE
+268 EEETSDE
-275 IELTPKAEEVYPE
+275 IELNPKNEEVYPE

-322 KSSKNTEETTII
+322 KSSENTEEITII
-334 PTEKTIEVVEEVKL
+334 PTEKTIEAVEEVKS

-393 EKQMNFDDYDEKTAE
+393 EKQMNFDDYDGKTAE
-408 TEESDEETYYSE
+408 TEES
-420 ADDNNEKIEESN
+420 
-432 DDMLYV
+432 
-438 EEGKPTNSRDYK
+438 
-450 SLLGRLFPKDE
+450 
-461 EKKPENAYAEKQMN
+461 
-475 FDDYDEKTVE
+475 
-485 TEEFDE
+485 DE

-557 KNNDGNIL
+557 KNKDGNIL

-595 LGWRDTAKA
+595 LGWSDTAKV
-604 IVASSLAL
+604 IIASSLAL

>member
-61 KQNYIREYRSSAV
+61 KQNYIKEYRSSAV

-139 KNAPDFEFSSP
+139 KNASDFEFSSP

-174 LAEENAERTQNSDAE
+174 IAEENAEKTENSDAE
-189 HSDYDNV
+189 QSVYDNV
-196 DAEKDEKT
+196 DDAEKDEKT
-204 EEPEVPEVTE
+204 EEPEVPEVAEVTE

-254 LPEEEP
+254 LPEEE
-260 EEESADEA
+260 SADEA

-275 IELTPKAEEVYPE
+275 IELTPETEEVYPE
-288 QEILEEPENAVEETP
+288 QEILEEPENVVEETP
-303 VEVTENIEEEQVYE
+303 VEVTENIEKEQVYE
-317 SENIV
+317 SENII
-322 KSSKNTEETTII
+322 KSSENTEETTII
-334 PTEKTIEVVEEVKL
+334 PTEKTIEVAEEVKP
-348 EKTEEANDDMLYVE
+348 EKTKETNDDMLYVE

-420 ADDNNEKIEESN
+420 ADDNNEKI
-432 DDMLYV
+432 
-438 EEGKPTNSRDYK
+438 
-450 SLLGRLFPKDE
+450 
-461 EKKPENAYAEKQMN
+461 
-475 FDDYDEKTVE
+475 
-485 TEEFDE
+485 
-491 ETYYSEA
+491 
-498 DDNNEKIVSREKT
+498 VSREKT
-511 DDKYDYPDIEK
+511 DDKYDYSAIEK

-543 KKEGFKVRTSFSTN
+543 NKEGFKVRTSFSTN

-595 LGWRDTAKA
+595 LGWSDTAKA
-604 IVASSLAL
+604 IIASSLAL